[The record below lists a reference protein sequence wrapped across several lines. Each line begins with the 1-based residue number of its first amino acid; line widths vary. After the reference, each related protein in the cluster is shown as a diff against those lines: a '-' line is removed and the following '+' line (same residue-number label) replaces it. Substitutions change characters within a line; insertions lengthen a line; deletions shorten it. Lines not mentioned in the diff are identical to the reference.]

1 MGSISARERSSN
13 SLSPS
18 VSVIIVNYGKG
29 WLPKC
34 LPSIIATDYPRS
46 RLEVIIVDN
55 ASDDDIAS
63 IKETFPEV
71 KLVALSKNVGYAK
84 AANIGVENS
93 KGEYVALLNND
104 VIVNP
109 DWLNRLVGVLERD
122 ENVAAV
128 CPRKKSL
135 LMDQILDGCGGAL
148 NVLGQGWD
156 RGESEVDVGQFA
168 DLEEVTH
175 PAGAIFLTR
184 RKVIDEIGFL
194 LNPDFFMLIEDV
206 DFGLRCWKAGHKIIY
221 TPDCVVQH
229 ARSPTLGGLTEHT
242 IYQYT
247 KNMLATMYEIFD
259 LPIFIRLFPIITLT
273 QTAQAFYLLQFHRKS
288 RAVPSVLRA
297 IKDFLSDLPMYSRR
311 RVRVDK
317 VSDREILS
325 KFSPSLITFEES
337 RRHEKLI
344 RLFLSVVNF
353 YIRLVL
359 RVQPIEEV
367 IYLKKRP
374 R

>member
-1 MGSISARERSSN
+1 
-13 SLSPS
+13 

-29 WLPKC
+29 WLPRC
-34 LPSIIATDYPRS
+34 LPSIVATDYPRS
-46 RLEVIIVDN
+46 RLEITIVDN
-55 ASDDDIAS
+55 ASGDDLAS
-63 IKETFPEV
+63 IKKTFPEV

-93 KGEYVALLNND
+93 SGEYVALLNND

-109 DWLNRLVGVLERD
+109 DWLNKLVGVLECD

-135 LMDQILDGCGGAL
+135 LMDQMLDGCGGAL

-175 PAGAIFLTR
+175 PPGAIFLTR
-184 RKVIDEIGFL
+184 RKMIDEIGFL
-194 LNPDFFMLIEDV
+194 LNPDFFILIEDV
-206 DFGLRCWKAGHKIIY
+206 DFGLRCWKAGYKIVY
-221 TPDCVVQH
+221 APDCVVQH
-229 ARSPTLGGLTEHT
+229 ARSPTLGGLNEHT
-242 IYQYT
+242 IYPYT
-247 KNMLATMYEIFD
+247 KNMLATMYEVFN

-273 QTAQAFYLLQFHRKS
+273 QTAQAFYLLYFHRKS
-288 RAVPSVLRA
+288 RAVPSVFRA
-297 IKDFLSDLPMYSRR
+297 VKDFLFDLRLYSGR

-317 VSDREILS
+317 MGDREILS

-337 RRHEKLI
+337 KHYERLI
-344 RLFLSVVNF
+344 KLFLSFANI
-353 YIRLVL
+353 YIRFVL
-359 RVQPIEEV
+359 RVQPIERI